1 MHSLNDTA
9 LESNKYMKINFDGGD
24 LSSDAGLLLIKE
36 FACKLGFDKI
46 LKSEFKTNDSAMFR
60 IHKDNENLLQMVYQ
74 ILGAYFEDDC
84 ADELTNDPVLTAI
97 LGKQALA
104 SQPTLSRFFNLWM
117 IPHFAS
123 FMTSCVS
130 SVRLSMPSGTL
141 RPFFWIWILHC
152 LIPTGIRK
160 GKALTSIIRI
170 MVTTPCLLRWNNRR
184 SAKN

>member
-1 MHSLNDTA
+1 
-9 LESNKYMKINFDGGD
+9 MKINFDGGD

-60 IHKDNENLLQMVYQ
+60 IHKDNQNLWQMVYQ

-84 ADELTNDPVLTAI
+84 ADELTNDPVLKAI

-104 SQPTLSRFFNLWM
+104 SQPTLSRFFNRMDDSTLRQFYDIM
-117 IPHFAS
+117 RKLRK
-123 FMTSCVS
+123 V
-130 SVRLSMPSGTL
+130 SMPSGTL

-152 LIPTGIRK
+152 LVPTGIRK

-170 MVTTPCLLRWNNRR
+170 MVTTPL
-184 SAKN
+184 SVTME

>member
-46 LKSEFKTNDSAMFR
+46 LKSEFKTNDSATFR
-60 IHKDNENLLQMVYQ
+60 IHKDNENLWQMVYQ

-84 ADELTNDPVLTAI
+84 ANELTNDPVLTAI
-97 LGKQALA
+97 LGRQALA
-104 SQPTLSRFFNLWM
+104 SQPTLSRFFNRM
-117 IPHFAS
+117 DDS
-123 FMTSCVS
+123 
-130 SVRLSMPSGTL
+130 TL
-141 RPFFWIWILHC
+141 RQFYDIMRKLRKVVY
-152 LIPTGIRK
+152 GIRK

-170 MVTTPCLLRWNNRR
+170 MVTTPL
-184 SAKN
+184 SVTME

>member
-46 LKSEFKTNDSAMFR
+46 LKSEFKTNDSATFR
-60 IHKDNENLLQMVYQ
+60 IHKDNENLWQMVYQ

-97 LGKQALA
+97 LGRQALA
-104 SQPTLSRFFNLWM
+104 SHPTLSRFFNRM
-117 IPHFAS
+117 DDS
-123 FMTSCVS
+123 
-130 SVRLSMPSGTL
+130 TL
-141 RPFFWIWILHC
+141 RQFYDIMRKLRKVVYGIGLKVWRC
-152 LIPTGIRK
+152 LQKCVNSR
-160 GKALTSIIRI
+160 
-170 MVTTPCLLRWNNRR
+170 
-184 SAKN
+184 